1 MTRRTAIIVALAV
14 IAVLLVLVAL
24 FALVPSIGPLV

>member
-1 MTRRTAIIVALAV
+1 MTHRIAILAAVAAM
-14 IAVLLVLVAL
+14 LVLVAL